1 MRNKIK
7 IYLGLIVLSLFWNA
21 CSVQK
26 CVYSKGF
33 NVEFN
38 GFHGVKKSTRTSSY
52 KNERGDAVER
62 AEHVASNDMA
72 ESLSLPDATLMP
84 AVLLDKA
91 APVMEK
97 ATVEIKPLSH
107 VGAAQSRQRIRIP
120 ENKMP
125 TNVLSRTGAA
135 PLAPDWLIVLLCIF
149 IPPIAVALMSNGNI
163 EKILIAL
170 LLWILGVLPGVIY
183 AFLVFLHYL

>member
-1 MRNKIK
+1 MKNRIK

-33 NVEFN
+33 NVDFK
-38 GFHGVKKSTRTSSY
+38 GFHGVKKSTHTTSN
-52 KNERGDAVER
+52 KNELGDAVEC
-62 AEHVASNDMA
+62 AERVASDDMT

>member
-1 MRNKIK
+1 MKNRIK

-33 NVEFN
+33 NVDFKV
-38 GFHGVKKSTRTSSY
+38 FHGVKKSTHTTSN
-52 KNERGDAVER
+52 KNELGDAVEC

-72 ESLSLPDATLMP
+72 ESLSLPDTTLMP
-84 AVLLDKA
+84 AVLLDNA

-107 VGAAQSRQRIRIP
+107 VDTAQNRQRIRIP
-120 ENKMP
+120 QNRMP
-125 TNVLSRTGAA
+125 TNVLSRAGAA
-135 PLAPDWLIVLLCIF
+135 PLVPDWLIVLLCIF

>member
-33 NVEFN
+33 NVDFKS
-38 GFHGVKKSTRTSSY
+38 FHGVKKSTHTSSY

-72 ESLSLPDATLMP
+72 ESLSLPDTTLMP

-97 ATVEIKPLSH
+97 AIVEIKPLSH
-107 VGAAQSRQRIRIP
+107 IDAAQNRQRIRIP
-120 ENKMP
+120 QNRMP
-125 TNVLSRTGAA
+125 TNVLSRAGAA
-135 PLAPDWLIVLLCIF
+135 PLVPDWLIVLLCIF